1 MLDGG
6 WEFIVSVAVARKE
19 NGRQDR
25 EMGESTRQMAE
36 AHTGTYGRKKVE
48 EARLTAGKGSSVG
61 AVGRTKEWR
70 AGQKAKNAPGR
81 TRGMNKTTV
90 GNSWSQPPRSF
101 SLNSNFLRARPAGPK
116 QAGEAWTRGDKARS
130 TFEVGLQASKHVR
143 RAQSSRKP
151 SPQSEFDVGWKRG
164 VSLKG
169 PIRLLGQDLGG
180 NQAFFAKGPLHSV
193 DLSAKGKAKVDS
205 EDSEAQLKG
214 SALKCG
220 SKKLWNALLPPSPG
234 CQQGG
239 RSRSEPLTIERS
251 LSVSDALPME
261 DDSKAGTKLDQCFS
275 ASPRHSSGF

>member
-1 MLDGG
+1 M
-6 WEFIVSVAVARKE
+6 
-19 NGRQDR
+19 
-25 EMGESTRQMAE
+25 
-36 AHTGTYGRKKVE
+36 
-48 EARLTAGKGSSVG
+48 
-61 AVGRTKEWR
+61 
-70 AGQKAKNAPGR
+70 
-81 TRGMNKTTV
+81 
-90 GNSWSQPPRSF
+90 
-101 SLNSNFLRARPAGPK
+101 
-116 QAGEAWTRGDKARS
+116 
-130 TFEVGLQASKHVR
+130 R

-261 DDSKAGTKLDQCFS
+261 DDSEAGTQLDQRFS
-275 ASPRHSSGF
+275 ASPRRSSGFRKRCSDEGTLPTRGDANQRTLLRAPFLSKGKEKMRNFSKGENRAGIKGFVGCPHRG

>member
-1 MLDGG
+1 M
-6 WEFIVSVAVARKE
+6 
-19 NGRQDR
+19 
-25 EMGESTRQMAE
+25 
-36 AHTGTYGRKKVE
+36 
-48 EARLTAGKGSSVG
+48 
-61 AVGRTKEWR
+61 
-70 AGQKAKNAPGR
+70 
-81 TRGMNKTTV
+81 
-90 GNSWSQPPRSF
+90 
-101 SLNSNFLRARPAGPK
+101 
-116 QAGEAWTRGDKARS
+116 
-130 TFEVGLQASKHVR
+130 R

-205 EDSEAQLKG
+205 EDSEVQLRG
-214 SALKCG
+214 SALKCD

-234 CQQGG
+234 CRQGG
-239 RSRSEPLTIERS
+239 RSRSKPLTIERS